1 MILES
6 PIATEKAI
14 RLMEL
19 NNELVFKVDERA
31 TKSQIKEEIE
41 KKFNVKVIEVRVVRT
56 IKGYKKAYI
65 QLSKNTPAIDIATRL
80 KLT

>member
-1 MILES
+1 MIIKS

-19 NNELVFKVDERA
+19 GNELVFKVDERA
-31 TKSQIKEEIE
+31 TKKEVKDAVES
-41 KKFNVKVIEVRVVRT
+41 KFKVKVVKIRLMRT
-56 IKGYKKAYI
+56 IKGYKKAYVK
-65 QLSKNTPAIDIATRL
+65 LSEETPAIDVATRL

>member
-19 NNELVFKVDERA
+19 SNELVFKVDERA
-31 TKSQIKEEIE
+31 TKKEVKEAVE
-41 KKFNVKVIEVRVVRT
+41 SKFKVKVVKVRLMRT
-56 IKGYKKAYI
+56 IRGYKKAYVK
-65 QLSKNTPAIDIATRL
+65 LSDETPAIDVATKL

>member
-41 KKFNVKVIEVRVVRT
+41 KKFNVKVVQVRVVRT

-65 QLSKNTPAIDIATRL
+65 KLSETTPAIDIATRL